1 MSRYL
6 AILFVLVALPVWS
19 QLFSVRST
27 EGGNVPACVR
37 LTPVLPKS
45 QFPEISVMYRTQFI
59 VADTSGNTVS
69 IMKVTSSA
77 SDLMPT
83 WSGDTLSLVFNYA
96 AFAGSDI
103 IVHRSLM
110 IETAGCEVNLELE
123 YRPFQLRPVM
133 IATDRSAYTLNDTLF
148 VTVNGTFRT
157 DGACWPGL
165 HWGLQRKVENGWE
178 EVVDLDGKPAMCCG
192 PGTQRFIDNRRAIL
206 EFNAPYHAYLLER
219 MPDGEYRLY
228 GFENTFQERVFS
240 NVFVFSKK

>member
-1 MSRYL
+1 VKAIAVSQFLLPIYFYGNLLVTSFTPVLLETRAIFDAMSRYL
-6 AILFVLVALPVWS
+6 AILFLLVALPAWS
-19 QLFSVRST
+19 QLFSVRSA

-45 QFPEISVMYRTQFI
+45 QFPEISVLYRTQFI

-77 SDLMPT
+77 GDLMPT
-83 WSGDTLSLVFNYA
+83 WRGDTLSLVFNYA

-123 YRPFQLRPVM
+123 YRPSQLRPVM

-148 VTVNGTFRT
+148 VTVNERYLICYCQWHLQ
-157 DGACWPGL
+157 DRRCLLARHPLGAAAQGGKWLGGSGGPR
-165 HWGLQRKVENGWE
+165 RKTRDVLRSGHST
-178 EVVDLDGKPAMCCG
+178 V
-192 PGTQRFIDNRRAIL
+192 
-206 EFNAPYHAYLLER
+206 H
-219 MPDGEYRLY
+219 
-228 GFENTFQERVFS
+228 
-240 NVFVFSKK
+240 